1 MCVVTRARAQPLK
14 RNAAAR
20 ALKIAKD
27 RMAVYRQTSGAALAA
42 CYHRISLRLGLHT
55 SISKSLENAA
65 IRAAEVG
72 ANTFQIFSASPRM
85 WRASPPA
92 SSAVK
97 LLERARERYDLR
109 PLVIHDNYLI
119 NLASCSEPLRLQS
132 TAAFRGE
139 IERAL
144 AIGAEYLVAHP
155 GNCKGYS
162 VEQGIYAVSRSLAEA
177 ARDLDTTNLTVL
189 LENTAGSGAALG
201 SRFEELGVMRRFA
214 AELTDLKI
222 GFCID
227 TCHCLASG
235 YDVSSAAGLKQT
247 VAEMDRVLGIDNVR
261 VIHANDSKA
270 PLGSRVDRHQH
281 IGQGYIGEAG
291 FRRILNHPKL
301 RSKAFIL
308 ETPVDEPG
316 DDVKNMETLKML
328 CRKSSRSL

>member
-1 MCVVTRARAQPLK
+1 MLK
-14 RNAAAR
+14 SPSLAYPPIGIFVGRSPRTAPGPW
-20 ALKIAKD
+20 
-27 RMAVYRQTSGAALAA
+27 SGWGRTLASW
-42 CYHRISLRLGLHT
+42 YHRISLRLGLHT
-55 SISKSLENAA
+55 SIAKSLENAA
-65 IRAAEVG
+65 LTAAEAG
-72 ANTFQIFSASPRM
+72 GNTFQIFSASPRM

-92 SSAVK
+92 PSAIK
-97 LLERARERYDLR
+97 LLERARDRHDLF

-162 VEQGIYAVSRSLAEA
+162 VEQGIYTVIRSLAEA
-177 ARDLDTTNLTVL
+177 AQDLDTTKLTVL
-189 LENTAGSGAALG
+189 LENTAGAGAVLG
-201 SRFEELGVMRRFA
+201 SRFEELDAMRQFA

-235 YDVSSAAGLKQT
+235 YDVSSAAGLKET
-247 VAEMDRVLGIDNVR
+247 VAEMDRLLGLENVR
-261 VIHANDSKA
+261 VIHANDSKGA
-270 PLGSRVDRHQH
+270 LGSHLDRHEH
-281 IGQGYIGEAG
+281 IGRGHIGEDG

-301 RSKAFIL
+301 RTKAFIL
-308 ETPVDEPG
+308 ETPVDEEG
-316 DDVKNMETLKML
+316 DELRNLAMLKTL
-328 CRKSSRSL
+328 CRKRTTNLGVR

>member
-1 MCVVTRARAQPLK
+1 M
-14 RNAAAR
+14 
-20 ALKIAKD
+20 
-27 RMAVYRQTSGAALAA
+27 
-42 CYHRISLRLGLHT
+42 RLGLHT

-65 IRAAEVG
+65 IKAAEAG

-92 SSAVK
+92 PSAVQ
-97 LLERARERYDLR
+97 LLARARERYDLK

-119 NLASCSEPLRLQS
+119 NLASCSEPLRMQS

-155 GNCKGYS
+155 GNCKGHS
-162 VEQGIYAVSRSLAEA
+162 VEQGIYAVIRSLAEA
-177 ARDLDTTNLTVL
+177 AQGLDTTNLTVL

-201 SRFEELGVMRRFA
+201 SRFEELGVMRQFA
-214 AELTDLKI
+214 AELTDLQI

-227 TCHCLASG
+227 TCHCLVSG

-247 VAEMDRVLGIDNVR
+247 VAEMERVLGMENVR
-261 VIHANDSKA
+261 VIHANDSKGA
-270 PLGSRVDRHQH
+270 LGSHVDRHEH
-281 IGQGYIGEAG
+281 IGHGYIGEDG

-301 RSKAFIL
+301 RGKAFIL

-316 DDVKNMETLKML
+316 DELQEYGNVEEAMPEGSTAT
-328 CRKSSRSL
+328 RKITNVE

>member
-1 MCVVTRARAQPLK
+1 
-14 RNAAAR
+14 
-20 ALKIAKD
+20 
-27 RMAVYRQTSGAALAA
+27 
-42 CYHRISLRLGLHT
+42 LRLGLHT

-65 IRAAEVG
+65 MKAVEAG

-92 SSAVK
+92 PSAVK
-97 LLERARERYDLR
+97 LLQRARERYDLA

-139 IERAL
+139 MERAL

-155 GNCKGYS
+155 GNCKGHS
-162 VEQGIYAVSRSLAEA
+162 VEQGIHAVIRSLAEA
-177 ARDLDTTNLTVL
+177 AQGLDTTNLTVL

-201 SRFEELGVMRRFA
+201 SRFEELGVMRQFA

-235 YDVSSAAGLKQT
+235 YDVSSAAGLRRT
-247 VAEMDRVLGIDNVR
+247 VAEMDRVLGIDNVL
-261 VIHANDSKA
+261 VIHSNDSKTGF
-270 PLGSRVDRHQH
+270 GSHVDRHQH
-281 IGQGYIGEAG
+281 IGQGFIGEEG

-301 RSKAFIL
+301 RTKAFIL
-308 ETPVDEPG
+308 ETPVDAEG
-316 DDVKNMETLKML
+316 DELRNLEALKRL
-328 CRKSSRSL
+328 CRRSSLRG

>member
-1 MCVVTRARAQPLK
+1 MYSNPTL
-14 RNAAAR
+14 
-20 ALKIAKD
+20 
-27 RMAVYRQTSGAALAA
+27 A

-55 SISKSLENAA
+55 SIAKSLENAA
-65 IRAAEVG
+65 LKAADLG

-92 SSAVK
+92 PSAVK
-97 LLERARERYDLR
+97 LLRRARERYDLS

-119 NLASCSEPLRLQS
+119 NLASCSEPLRQQS

-155 GNCKGYS
+155 GNCKGHS
-162 VEQGIYAVSRSLAEA
+162 VEQGIYAVIRSLAEA
-177 ARDLDTTNLTVL
+177 VEGLDKRNDTRNLTVL

-201 SRFEELGVMRRFA
+201 SRFEELGIMRRFA
-214 AELTDLKI
+214 AELTDLQI

-235 YDVSSAAGLKQT
+235 YDVSSAAGLKHT
-247 VAEMDRVLGIDNVR
+247 VAEIDRVLGIENVR

-270 PLGSRVDRHQH
+270 PLGSHVDRHEH
-281 IGQGYIGEAG
+281 IGRGFIGEAG
-291 FRRILNHPKL
+291 FRRILNHPML
-301 RSKAFIL
+301 RTKAFIL
-308 ETPVDEPG
+308 ETPVDDPG
-316 DDVKNMETLKML
+316 DEQRNLDTLREL
-328 CRKSSRSL
+328 SRRKR

>member
-1 MCVVTRARAQPLK
+1 
-14 RNAAAR
+14 
-20 ALKIAKD
+20 
-27 RMAVYRQTSGAALAA
+27 
-42 CYHRISLRLGLHT
+42 LRLGLHT

-65 IRAAEVG
+65 IKAAEVG

-85 WRASPPA
+85 WKASPPA
-92 SSAVK
+92 PSAVQ
-97 LLERARERYDLR
+97 LLRRARERYDLT

-144 AIGAEYLVAHP
+144 AIGADYLVAHP

-162 VEQGIYAVSRSLAEA
+162 VEQGIYAVIRSLAEA
-177 ARDLDTTNLTVL
+177 AQGLDATNHLTVL
-189 LENTAGSGAALG
+189 LENTAGAGAALG
-201 SRFEELGVMRRFA
+201 SRFEELGMMRQFA
-214 AELTDLKI
+214 AELTNLKI

-247 VAEMDRVLGIDNVR
+247 VAELDRALGLENVR

-270 PLGSRVDRHQH
+270 PLGSHVDRHEH
-281 IGQGYIGEAG
+281 IGKGHIGAAG
-291 FRRILNHPKL
+291 FRRILSHPKL
-301 RSKAFIL
+301 RTKAFIL

-316 DDVKNMETLKML
+316 DELKNMAML
-328 CRKSSRSL
+328 RQLCGKTTRAR

>member
-1 MCVVTRARAQPLK
+1 M
-14 RNAAAR
+14 
-20 ALKIAKD
+20 
-27 RMAVYRQTSGAALAA
+27 
-42 CYHRISLRLGLHT
+42 RLGLHT

-65 IRAAEVG
+65 FKAAEVG

-92 SSAVK
+92 ASAVK
-97 LLERARERYDLR
+97 LLEHARERYDLR

-119 NLASCSEPLRLQS
+119 NLASCSEALRLQS

-155 GNCKGYS
+155 GNCKGHS
-162 VEQGIYAVSRSLAEA
+162 VEQGIYAVIRSLAEA
-177 ARDLDTTNLTVL
+177 AQGLDTAKLTVL

-201 SRFEELGVMRRFA
+201 SRFEELGWMRQFA

-247 VAEMDRVLGIDNVR
+247 VADMERTLGIENVC
-261 VIHANDSKA
+261 VMHANDSKT
-270 PLGSRVDRHQH
+270 PLGSHVDRHEH
-281 IGQGYIGEAG
+281 IGAGYIGEAG
-291 FRRILNHPKL
+291 FRRILNHPQL
-301 RSKAFIL
+301 RTKAFIL
-308 ETPVDEPG
+308 ETPFDEPG
-316 DDVKNMETLKML
+316 DEMRNMDMLRKL
-328 CRKSSRSL
+328 CRKGKAANRK